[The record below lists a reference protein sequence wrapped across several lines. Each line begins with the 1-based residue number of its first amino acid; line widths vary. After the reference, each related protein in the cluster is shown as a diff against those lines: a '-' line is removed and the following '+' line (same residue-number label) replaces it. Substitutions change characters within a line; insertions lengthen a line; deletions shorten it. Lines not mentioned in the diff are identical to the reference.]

1 MERNVTFILEAL
13 VRNDNWYFYSHKLL
27 LVKNSVNAFV
37 YVCNKF
43 QSNIKRVYE
52 IIHYCLLTSSKQSIP
67 CVSEQEELIAF
78 VMVKNLVIINAHPY

>member
-1 MERNVTFILEAL
+1 MNHEGTTCMLEAS
-13 VRNDNWYFYSHKLL
+13 VRYDNRYSYSHKLL

-67 CVSEQEELIAF
+67 CVSE
-78 VMVKNLVIINAHPY
+78 

>member
-1 MERNVTFILEAL
+1 MRKPPYIFLKSTYLVKSYLLIEHNLTFVLEFS
-13 VRNDNWYFYSHKLL
+13 VRDDNRYSYSHKLL

-67 CVSEQEELIAF
+67 CVS
-78 VMVKNLVIINAHPY
+78 K

>member
-1 MERNVTFILEAL
+1 MERNVYIASKNLEVS
-13 VRNDNWYFYSHKLL
+13 VRDDNRYSYSHKLL

-52 IIHYCLLTSSKQSIP
+52 IIHYCLLTSSKQSIQ
-67 CVSEQEELIAF
+67 CVSE
-78 VMVKNLVIINAHPY
+78 

>member
-1 MERNVTFILEAL
+1 MKKNPYIFFKSTYLVKSYLLIEHHVL
-13 VRNDNWYFYSHKLL
+13 VRSSVRDDNWYSYSHKLL

-52 IIHYCLLTSSKQSIP
+52 IVHYCLLTSSKQSIP
-67 CVSEQEELIAF
+67 CVSE
-78 VMVKNLVIINAHPY
+78 